1 MDKRKKPQPKEQV
14 MAERIQFYA
23 DIEAGKLSLQQAAKK
38 MRAISGLTQ
47 AEFAAHRQ
55 VSLRVIKELESGTG
69 NPTVK
74 TLNQIAKIF
83 ALEVT
88 FRRIAAE

>member
-1 MDKRKKPQPKEQV
+1 MDKRKKPQPKELA

-55 VSLRVIKELESGTG
+55 VSLRVIKEIESGNG

-74 TLNQIAKIF
+74 SLNQIAQIF

-88 FRRIAAE
+88 FRRKPSD